1 MAKSVMVATNIPLFF
16 KCLIESQSLFY
27 RNLVKKMID
36 VLYLQINIIGM
47 MILSIILMNQ
57 QNVDDGTGRQKAFVY
72 LIYSVFAILILDSGM
87 WLIDGKQ
94 LPYFSVLN
102 WIVSSMYYFFNCF
115 IGFVWFIYMSIL
127 FYDKKIK
134 DKKFWRIISIPV
146 ILNSIFIFLN
156 IKYKF
161 YFYINEFNIYTR
173 GSLFFLAFFIVLPYF
188 MIPLYYCLRV
198 YRMSENILE
207 RKNCAIII
215 KIYVLP
221 IIGVV
226 IQNLFYGLSLI
237 WICVVLSLLLIFI
250 NFQNKRIS
258 TDPLTQL
265 NNRCQFDVYLQN
277 IQRGMTKGE
286 QYSII
291 FIDLDKFKKIND
303 DYGHVYGDRVLIA
316 VARILRQACEEK
328 GAIIGRYGGDEFYVF
343 CKTEIKD
350 EIIKRINRY
359 LDEYNGTNNEG
370 IVVSLSIGTSDFHG
384 EEFQEMEGFVELA
397 DKAMY
402 RNKIK

>member
-1 MAKSVMVATNIPLFF
+1 
-16 KCLIESQSLFY
+16 
-27 RNLVKKMID
+27 MID

-47 MILSIILMNQ
+47 MILGIILMNQ
-57 QNVDDGTGRQKAFVY
+57 QNINDGTGRQKAFIC

-94 LPYFSVLN
+94 LPYFRALN
-102 WIVSSMYYFFNCF
+102 LLVSSMYYFFNCF
-115 IGFVWFIYMSIL
+115 IGFVWFIYMSLL

-134 DKKFWRIISIPV
+134 DRKFWKIISIPV
-146 ILNSIFIFLN
+146 ILNSLLIFLN
-156 IKYKF
+156 LKYKF
-161 YFYINEFNIYTR
+161 YFYINEYNIYSR
-173 GSLFFLAFFIVLPYF
+173 GSLFFIAFVIVLPYF
-188 MIPLYYCLRV
+188 IIPFYYCLRV
-198 YRMSENILE
+198 YRMSDNIIE
-207 RKNCAIII
+207 KKSCAIIA

-221 IIGVV
+221 IIGVI

-265 NNRCQFDVYLQN
+265 NNRCQFDVYLQS
-277 IQRGMTKGE
+277 IQRGMTRGVR
-286 QYSII
+286 YSIV
-291 FIDLDKFKKIND
+291 FIDVDKFKKIND
-303 DYGHVYGDRVLIA
+303 YYGHVYGDRVLIA
-316 VARILRQACEEK
+316 VAGVLRQACEEK

-343 CKTEIKD
+343 CKTAIKD
-350 EIIKRINRY
+350 EIIKRIYKY

-370 IVVSLSIGTSDFHG
+370 VILSLSIGTSDFEA
-384 EEFQEMEGFVELA
+384 EEFRDMESFVELA

-402 RNKIK
+402 ENKMK